1 MKLTLGFYSLSMSY
15 AESLIH
21 NAHILPFLRV
31 ILGLILLTASVTK
44 LGDFRKC
51 TEIVSAY
58 ELLPERTVTTTS
70 FFILLTECF
79 VGGCLFI
86 GLLLPWAAFAAAG
99 IFITFTGAVAINLL
113 LGRNEIAC
121 GCFGSSSEQR
131 LTWFIVIRNLVLT
144 ACAFVLALAQLD
156 HPFWIF
162 PSQMKGTFSVTETFA
177 ITSLAVA

>member
-31 ILGLILLTASVTK
+31 ILGLILLTAS
-44 LGDFRKC
+44 
-51 TEIVSAY
+51 
-58 ELLPERTVTTTS
+58 
-70 FFILLTECF
+70 
-79 VGGCLFI
+79 I

-177 ITSLAVA
+177 ITSLAVAVISVWWLIRTLLKITIASE